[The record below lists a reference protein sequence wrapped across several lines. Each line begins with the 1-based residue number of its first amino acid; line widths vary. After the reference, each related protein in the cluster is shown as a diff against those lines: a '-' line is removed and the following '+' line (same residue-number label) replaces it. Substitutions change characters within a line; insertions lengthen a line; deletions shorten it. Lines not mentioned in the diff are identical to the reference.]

1 MATSE
6 VEVVNRALD
15 HLNAAPVVDLAAD
28 VEEARRMRR
37 AFPIAR
43 DAVLRAYPWNCA
55 RRRVRLAADATAP
68 VFGYGKQFPLPEG
81 PLPLR
86 CLRVL
91 LVGDTPHHTGWRV
104 EGRYLLTDEGGPLPI
119 EYVGQLTDVAQWD
132 ALLVEAIA
140 YRLAADVA
148 WPMTGSESRRAAMM
162 DGYRTALAEAR
173 RIDAREQSQDEKVI
187 SDTWLTERF

>member
-1 MATSE
+1 
-6 VEVVNRALD
+6 
-15 HLNAAPVVDLAAD
+15 
-28 VEEARRMRR
+28 
-37 AFPIAR
+37 
-43 DAVLRAYPWNCA
+43 
-55 RRRVRLAADATAP
+55 VRLAADATAP

-148 WPMTGSESRRAAMM
+148 WPMTGSESRREAMM
-162 DGYRTALAEAR
+162 AAYRMALAEAR

-187 SDTWLTERF
+187 SDTRLNARF